1 MELLSSSSSDD
12 DETEIAVNLVER
24 RVIPKI
30 PNYMDVIHA
39 LDNIEFKKHFRMNKV
54 TVAGIIGEYEKS
66 SIYENPITWARG
78 ISKSSAEKHIYM
90 FLWFSSNK
98 TTLRDVSQRFDVSIS
113 TAHLMN
119 CGQNYH
125 ILGDGAYPI
134 REWCLTPFGDYGN
147 LSEGERI
154 YNAKFCKTRVL
165 IENTFGLLKSRFC
178 QLLQI
183 QMDDVDKMAK
193 FILSCCVLHNLCI
206 MTNDYLEEREIVAF
220 QEIDDTEGNLRRLGE
235 IKRNAIKDRFVVEHV

>member
-1 MELLSSSSSDD
+1 M
-12 DETEIAVNLVER
+12 LV
-24 RVIPKI
+24 
-30 PNYMDVIHA
+30 A
-39 LDNIEFKKHFRMNKV
+39 
-54 TVAGIIGEYEKS
+54 
-66 SIYENPITWARG
+66 
-78 ISKSSAEKHIYM
+78 SAEQTSTVSTYLNKLFIDAFTGIPAKIHDARVFKLSDIYND
-90 FLWFSSNK
+90 L
-98 TTLRDVSQRFDVSIS
+98 LV
-113 TAHLMN
+113 N

-134 REWCLTPFGDYGN
+134 REWCLTPFRDYGN

-154 YNAKFCKTRVL
+154 YNAKFCKTRVS
-165 IENTFGLLKSRFC
+165 IENTFGLLKSRFR

-220 QEIDDTEGNLRRLGE
+220 QEMPQVVIDDTEGNLRRLGE